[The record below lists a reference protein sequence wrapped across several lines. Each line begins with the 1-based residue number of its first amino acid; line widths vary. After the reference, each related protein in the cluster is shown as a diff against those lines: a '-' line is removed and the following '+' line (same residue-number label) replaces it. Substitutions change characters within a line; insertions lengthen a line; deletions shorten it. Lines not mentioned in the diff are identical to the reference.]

1 MLIVRSVGLGLAA
14 ALAVAV
20 GATILRNGFGA
31 HEIPLVVMY
40 AVPPAI
46 LSGLGAFGIR
56 SLGRSRPAL
65 GYTAA
70 IVAGVIVGLAWTNAV
85 AFALGGWFLAMSVPP
100 LPVWIAGA
108 VAGLTAGV
116 PAHSRATSLG
126 LPVASGVLCAA
137 LLSGALLALQ
147 EARQHPG
154 FLAVFRA
161 HVTTDEV
168 NEVWEEVLA
177 TPTDR
182 GFELLPGIRS
192 LRATSYDGRDAIAID
207 FWPGATDQEIER
219 VDMAL
224 DGSPHIDKVLIDDG

>member
-1 MLIVRSVGLGLAA
+1 VLIIRSVGLGLAA

-20 GATILRNGFGA
+20 GETILRSGFGA

-40 AVPPAI
+40 AIPLAI
-46 LSGLGAFGIR
+46 LTGLGAIGIR
-56 SLGRSRPAL
+56 SIGRSRPAV

-70 IVAGVIVGLAWTNAV
+70 IIAGAIVGLAWTYAV
-85 AFALGGWFLAMSVPP
+85 AFALGGWFLAIGVPP

-116 PAHSRATSLG
+116 PVRSRAASLG
-126 LPVASGVLCAA
+126 WPVASGVLTAA

-154 FLAVFRA
+154 FVAVFQA

-168 NEVWEEVLA
+168 NEVWEEALG

-207 FWPGATDQEIER
+207 FWPGATDEEIER
-219 VDMAL
+219 VRVAL
-224 DGSPHIDKVLIDDG
+224 DGSPHIDKVVVDDG